1 MVMTLFSINNV
12 KINEILTDNSMDWN
26 FDTVPSQYYDF
37 SFEKIK
43 EKFIN
48 LTLAILSI
56 CIFHFCQS

>member
-1 MVMTLFSINNV
+1 MDERGGKNLVVLKSE
-12 KINEILTDNSMDWN
+12 INEILTDNSMDWN

-48 LTLAILSI
+48 FKL
-56 CIFHFCQS
+56 